1 MKSIVFS
8 FLTIVLFGAASLL
21 HAQEIE
27 APREGVML
35 VPVGKSAK
43 PVPTFFSASADVEMR
58 RFFDRI
64 ETWSH
69 VRYDLHQGA
78 GERLSLSISGE
89 GEITGVKG
97 DGLVDWS
104 LRRDAA
110 GQRFLDVKWQ
120 AADAGKK
127 QWTLQV
133 KSRLA
138 LTAGSKACD
147 VWLLGQ
153 GDAVGFTT
161 NVALLDEGMKNARV
175 IEVENLSPVEKS
187 QHLRF
192 VGQSRPRL
200 RIDLN
205 QQEGEVSFRD
215 AQLQGMV
222 AKDQRSVAFVFT
234 ATAQV
239 KRVGAAL
246 EFCRGAISLSD
257 VSAGDGWHM
266 NLRAERESYAFDWV
280 ADRMGDVPVE
290 IRFDVPVTQ
299 MGDWHLLDF
308 SIPAGVVVPLWL
320 QGLPGTVQYDP
331 HKPVVPSRQGDRWRG
346 FLPADGHVLLGW
358 RAGREVADGALF
370 FSSTEISDLRVG
382 SGLLRQSSEIDLR
395 ILQGKLP
402 SLTLQIHGVG
412 EVLSVQGEQVVG
424 WSVRQADGKRL
435 LDLQFSRAM
444 TGSGRMMI
452 ESQSSLGNFPV
463 KATGLRFE
471 PIGSLRHSGWLRI
484 ANEGA
489 VKIEVANANGLIQ
502 LAPEQFPL
510 EGKNLRQSFVYRFP
524 AVDYN
529 YQIGADHVLPETS
542 VNELTVY
549 ELAETD
555 RRITA
560 DVEIDIREA
569 PLREWEILVPEDYTV
584 VSCTG
589 AAVADYALATTASKG
604 LRSLKILFRD
614 AVKDRQLMQL
624 RLEKNEASKA
634 GLWVLTQLQ
643 FPNAKSHRGFIGV
656 AAVPGYRLTGGERKN
671 LTEVPLSYFPKQSAS
686 LQQAYRIKESAWS
699 ATMNAEALGQSVQAD
714 VFHLYSVKEGA
725 VYGSVLFNYYV
736 VGAPASEWRVQIPGA
751 IGNIEITGQNIGHEW
766 RREGNV
772 LVVPLS
778 RPLLGAGTMLL
789 SFEQPVQAAGGEI
802 FPGEIRPLN
811 VQAESGYVQVVSP
824 LQVDFEVSE
833 NSGNVLPLQ
842 ANELPPDYRVLSS
855 APTLSAWQYTARDFT
870 IGMKFK
876 WFKSGE
882 TVEQVV
888 DFVQLSS
895 QVSRD
900 GQWVTEAK
908 FFVKSKR
915 REALRM
921 TLPDGAILLET
932 KVNNVTANPR
942 VDRDSIVIPLP
953 QKNDLNQA
961 VEVLLRYGSAAAKGS
976 EINLQAPLLQA
987 PTVIG
992 EWKVSGDEGRILT
1005 PLAGTVE
1012 VVRMPFWQNGFEW
1025 LSRHWIGA
1033 LLLTCLLATSWIM
1046 SHGKMVSGLAL
1057 VLSSVLAAGMA
1068 LSGWQIA
1075 SFTPSMIEYAAPVV
1089 KAGSQMTVL
1098 ISNES
1103 LWASVLTRGFW
1114 IALVAGL
1121 SALGWG
1127 FSRRDRRW
1135 LGGAVILMAISLL
1148 CIRNGVSLFLMAT
1161 FLFTLVA
1168 AVFRFRG
1175 KGFLP
1180 SATVTA
1186 MVLMAIS
1193 MLPQHSSAQEILR
1206 EKTADRLV
1214 LDARIREQRLYA
1226 GVDVTVRA
1234 EAGDRFGFLHAPA
1247 VLGDFRGEGLRVV
1260 RETRGNQSVYLI
1272 VADQSGVLT
1281 ASAQFE
1287 MPVAQPQ
1294 QPWNL
1299 PVAVAAVRKLTLHW
1313 DQPGWEFDSG
1323 AAARSEEVADADA
1336 KQSAAVLWLKPLPVV
1351 DIVPQPKQR
1360 DLVTEPSVFFVES
1373 SQLMIPLPGVVNG
1386 RHAITVR
1393 PSQGQVSELVMKVP
1407 AGFTVSD
1414 VVDGP
1419 VGVWRF
1425 EPNKSE
1431 LRVAIEPAQS
1441 KAFSLTVHTQRGSAA
1456 LPVEMKLEPLRVM
1469 RAASEVG
1476 LLALAFGDDAQ
1487 SEKVTLEGLAAVNPE
1502 DFQEKLL
1509 PRDTKGNALVTLQQ
1523 VYRFGA
1529 PAASLQAR
1537 ITPVAA
1543 EMRAESWQVLSLGDD
1558 RMVLSSDLSVTI
1570 TRAGIFRL
1578 LLEVPKGLEI
1588 ESASGAA
1595 LSHWTEAETDGVRV
1609 MTLHLNGRTMGRQ
1622 QFQLSFT
1629 GPSTGAQKAWQVP
1642 RLVLREATRESGLL
1656 TIVPEQGMR
1665 IGVVEREN
1673 VSPIDPR
1680 DLADAP
1686 QVHAKAAM
1694 RLGALAL
1701 RLLQKDWKLGLS
1713 IDELEPWITAQ
1724 VFHEVVLREGQL
1736 STKMHLVYQIEN
1748 AAIKTLRVR
1757 LPGLS
1762 DVTAGTVRAT
1772 GPSVADFLKVEG
1784 ETDVWEIRFQRGV
1797 SGSTAVDLE
1806 FQQQLPEGKNV
1817 TVEPIRLSDAR
1828 QVSYFSA
1835 IRSGGRMELG
1845 VDGEIP
1851 EGWLANDWSAIQT
1864 AMPQLRGTVSP
1875 ALSFKVT
1882 NPEYPLKL
1890 SFQRHQLAEIQKM
1903 RVADGQLTTLI
1914 SSRGDALTAV
1924 QLRVQ
1929 AAEKGTLRLRLPKA
1943 AELYNVL
1950 VNDEGA
1956 SLVREGDEWLFYVF
1970 PAADANQP
1978 STVRFVYASGAGE
1991 AMRLEGPSL
2000 SVPME
2005 NLSWRVLIPEGWR
2018 LRDHQGDFDLKN
2030 QSRMGSFRLEN
2041 YQDYVSARKVSSSAE
2056 AVALF
2061 DQASS
2066 WISKG
2071 DQEKASIALGNAARN
2086 GLLDEA
2092 SNEDARVQ
2100 LRELRTQQAVLGL
2113 NTRRQKMF
2121 LDNKPQSG
2129 GENRQLEQAA
2139 QVNPLLQG
2147 KFNYDPK
2154 QFDRFIEGN
2163 TADENAA
2170 LQAIAHRIVNQQLA
2184 AEPAPSG
2191 LEISVPERGS
2201 MLTFGRSIQVDG
2213 GKPMVLQLEL
2223 EKEQKTRHFLA
2234 SALCL
2239 LLAATLMFPRS
2250 PKHQNT
2256 AQQQA

>member
-1 MKSIVFS
+1 MKSYLS
-8 FLTIVLFGAASLL
+8 FLLSLALFGAASSLT
-21 HAQEIE
+21 AQENE
-27 APREGVML
+27 TAREGVML

-43 PVPTFFSASADVEMR
+43 PVPTFFSASVDGEVR
-58 RFFDRI
+58 RFFNRI
-64 ETWSH
+64 ESWAN
-69 VRYDLHQGA
+69 VRYDLHQGS
-78 GERLSLSISGE
+78 GDRLSLSISGE
-89 GEITGVKG
+89 GEITEVKG
-97 DGLVDWS
+97 EGLVDWS

-110 GQRFLDVKWQ
+110 GLRFLDVRLQ
-120 AADAGKK
+120 TADAGKK

-133 KSRLA
+133 KSRLS
-138 LTAGSKACD
+138 LTAGMKACD

-153 GDAVGFTT
+153 GDAVGYTT

-175 IEVENLSPVEKS
+175 IEVENLSPVENS
-187 QHLRF
+187 QPPRF

-200 RIDLN
+200 RIDLS
-205 QQEGEVSFRD
+205 QREGEVSFRD
-215 AQLQGMV
+215 AQLQSTV
-222 AKDQRSVAFVFT
+222 AKDQRSVAFVFM

-239 KRVGAAL
+239 KRVGATV

-257 VSAGDGWHM
+257 VTVGDGWHI
-266 NLRAERESYAFDWV
+266 NLRGDGESYAFDWV

-299 MGDWHLLDF
+299 MGDWRLLDF
-308 SIPAGVVVPLWL
+308 AIPAGVVVPMWL
-320 QGLPGTVQYDP
+320 QGLPGTVQFDP

-346 FLPADGHVLLGW
+346 FLPADGRVLLGW

-382 SGLLRQSSEIDLR
+382 SGLLRQSTEIDLR

-402 SLTLQIHGVG
+402 SLTLQLHGAG

-424 WSVRQADGKRL
+424 WSVRQADGIRL
-435 LDLQFSRAM
+435 LDLQLSRAM
-444 TGSGRMMI
+444 TGTGRVII

-463 KATGLRFE
+463 KATGLRMD
-471 PIGSLRHSGWLRI
+471 PVGSLRHSGWLRI

-510 EGKNLRQSFVYRFP
+510 QGKNLRQSFVYRFP
-524 AVDYN
+524 AVDYT
-529 YQIGADHVLPETS
+529 YHIGADHVLPETS

-549 ELAETD
+549 ELAESD
-555 RRITA
+555 RRIIA

-569 PLREWEILVPEDYTV
+569 PLREWEILVPDDYTV
-584 VSCTG
+584 VSCLG
-589 AAVADYALATTASKG
+589 AAVADYALATTSLKG
-604 LRSLKILFRD
+604 LRSLKIFFRD

-624 RLEKNEASKA
+624 RLEKNEVAKA
-634 GLWVLTQLQ
+634 GPWVLTPLQ

-656 AAVPGYRLTGGERKN
+656 AAVPGYRLGGGERKN
-671 LTEVPLSYFPKQSAS
+671 LTEVPLSYFPKQSAG
-686 LQQAYRIKESAWS
+686 LQQAYRIKESIWS

-725 VYGSVLFNYYV
+725 VYGSVLFNYFV
-736 VGAPASEWRVQIPGA
+736 VGAPANEWRVQIPES

-778 RPLLGAGTMLL
+778 RHLLGAGTMLL
-789 SFEQPVQAAGGEI
+789 SFEQPIQSAGGEI

-824 LQVDFEVSE
+824 LQVDFQVSQ
-833 NSGNVLPLQ
+833 NTGNVLPLQ

-855 APTLSAWQYTARDFT
+855 APTLSAWQYTARDFS

-900 GQWVTEAK
+900 GQLVTEAK

-921 TLPDGAILLET
+921 ALPTGAILLET

-961 VEVLLRYGSAAAKGS
+961 VEVLLRYGSSATKDT
-976 EINLQAPLLQA
+976 EITLQAPVLQA

-1005 PLAGTVE
+1005 PLGGTIE
-1012 VVRMPFWQNGFEW
+1012 VVRMPSWQNGFEW

-1033 LLLTCLLATSWIM
+1033 ILLAALLATSWMM
-1046 SHGKMVSGLAL
+1046 SHGRLISGLAL
-1057 VLSSVLAAGMA
+1057 VLSSILAAGMA
-1068 LSGWQIA
+1068 LSGWQIS
-1075 SFTPSMIEYAAPVV
+1075 SFAPSLIEYAAPVV
-1089 KAGSQMTVL
+1089 KAGSQMTVM
-1098 ISNES
+1098 IANES
-1103 LWASVLTRGFW
+1103 RWSSMLTRGFW
-1114 IALVAGL
+1114 IALVSGL
-1121 SALGWG
+1121 MALSYG
-1127 FSRRDRRW
+1127 FSRSNRW
-1135 LGGAVILMAISLL
+1135 WLAGGLILVALSLL
-1148 CIRNGVSLFLMAT
+1148 FIRNGVSLFLIITSLYA
-1161 FLFTLVA
+1161 LVV
-1168 AVFRFRG
+1168 AVLRFRG
-1175 KGFLP
+1175 NGLRQ
-1180 SATVTA
+1180 SASITA
-1186 MVLMAIS
+1186 LVMIAMTLLTQYS
-1193 MLPQHSSAQEILR
+1193 RAQDILR
-1206 EKTADRLV
+1206 EKNADRFV
-1214 LDARIREQRLYA
+1214 LDAQIREQRLYA
-1226 GVDVTVRA
+1226 TLDVTVRA

-1247 VLGDFRGEGLRVV
+1247 VLGEFRGEGLRLV
-1260 RETRGNQSVYLI
+1260 REIRGNQSVYVI
-1272 VADQSGVLT
+1272 VADQSGVFT
-1281 ASAQFE
+1281 ASAKFE

-1299 PVAVAAVRKLTLHW
+1299 PLAVAAVRKLTLRW
-1313 DQPGWEFDSG
+1313 DQPGWEFLSD
-1323 AAARSEEVADADA
+1323 AAARTEEVADVDA
-1336 KQSAAVLWLKPLPVV
+1336 KQSANVLWLKPLPMV

-1360 DLVTEPSVFFVES
+1360 DLASEPPVFFVES

-1386 RHAITVR
+1386 RHAISVR

-1407 AGFTVSD
+1407 SGFTVSD
-1414 VVDGP
+1414 VGDGP

-1441 KAFSLTVHTQRGSAA
+1441 KAFSLTVHSQRGSAT
-1456 LPVEMKLEPLRVM
+1456 LPVDMRLEPLRVM
-1469 RAASEVG
+1469 GAASEVG

-1487 SEKVTLEGLAAVNPE
+1487 PEKVTCEGLAAVNPD
-1502 DFQEKLL
+1502 DFAAKLL
-1509 PRDTKGNALVTLQQ
+1509 PRDTKGNALVSLQQ

-1529 PAASLQAR
+1529 PKASLQAR

-1558 RMVLSSDLSVTI
+1558 RMLLSSDLNVTI

-1578 LLEVPKGLEI
+1578 LLELPKGLEI

-1595 LSHWTEAETDGVRV
+1595 LSHWTEAETDGTRV

-1629 GPSTGAQKAWQVP
+1629 GPATGAQSSWQVP

-1694 RLGALAL
+1694 RIGALAF

-1713 IDELEPWITAQ
+1713 VDELEPWITAQ
-1724 VFHEVVLREGQL
+1724 AYHEAVLREGQL
-1736 STKMHLVYQIEN
+1736 STKIHLVYQIEN
-1748 AAIKTLRVR
+1748 AAIKTTRVR

-1762 DVTAGTVRAT
+1762 EVTAGTVRAN

-1797 SGSTAVDLE
+1797 SGSASVELE
-1806 FQQQLPEGKNV
+1806 FQQQLPDGTNV
-1817 TVEPIRLSDAR
+1817 TVEPIRLLEAR
-1828 QVSYFSA
+1828 QVSYFAA

-1845 VDGEIP
+1845 VDGELP
-1851 EGWLANDWSAIQT
+1851 EGWLANDWAAIQS
-1864 AMPQLRGTVSP
+1864 AMPKLRGAVSP

-1882 NPEYPLKL
+1882 NPENPLKL
-1890 SFQRHQLAEIQKM
+1890 FFQRHQLAEIQKM

-1914 SSRGDALTAV
+1914 SARGEALTAV

-1929 AAEKGTLRLRLPKA
+1929 VAEKGTLRLRLPKA

-1956 SLVREGDEWLFYVF
+1956 SLVREGDDWLFYVF

-1978 STVRFVYASGAGE
+1978 STVRFVYASGAGV
-1991 AMRLEGPSL
+1991 AMKLEGPSL

-2041 YQDYVSARKVSSSAE
+2041 YQDYVNARKVSSSAE

-2066 WISKG
+2066 WIKQG

-2121 LDNKPQSG
+2121 LDNKSQSG
-2129 GENRQLEQAA
+2129 GDNRQLEQAA

-2154 QFDRFIEGN
+2154 QYDRFIEGN
-2163 TADENAA
+2163 TVDENAA
-2170 LQAIAHRIVNQQLA
+2170 LQAIAQRIVNQQLA

-2223 EKEQKTRHFLA
+2223 EKEQKTRYGLA
-2234 SALCL
+2234 SVLSL
-2239 LLAATLMFPRS
+2239 LLAACLMFPRS
-2250 PKHQNT
+2250 RKHQHT
-2256 AQQQA
+2256 EQPS